1 MSHFHLSLRSLNRLQ
16 GVHTDLVRVV
26 VRAIQISPID
36 FAVTEGLRS
45 ADRQVK
51 LFEEGKSQTLNSKH
65 ITGHAVDLAP
75 IVNGAVPWHDWSAFE
90 TVAKAML
97 TAASELNVRI
107 IWGGH
112 WKSLRDGPHFE
123 LSK

>member
-1 MSHFHLSLRSLNRLQ
+1 MNHLSLRSLNRLQ

-26 VRAIQISPID
+26 TRAIQITPID

-45 ADRQVK
+45 ADRQVR
-51 LFEEGKSQTLNSKH
+51 LFEDGKSQTLNSKH
-65 ITGHAVDLAP
+65 LTGHAVDLAP
-75 IVNGAVPWHDWSAFE
+75 LVNGRVPWDDWSAFE
-90 TVAKAML
+90 TVAKAMT

-107 IWGGH
+107 IWGGS
-112 WKSLRDGPHFE
+112 WKSLKDGPHFE